1 MILTV
6 ATWIMLC
13 EKQATFDKHVLDQYA
28 LTEVPIWERTTA
40 YRVEAAECINELK
53 GAWKWWSVKEP
64 QRERFVE
71 ELIDA
76 LKFVAGIAMV
86 DASSSGPIWYHAMFH
101 KAHDYHIR
109 NNDELKRLCHAAVD
123 AKNIRRS
130 FGALLLIAEHLD
142 VNEEEIVTVFDAKTE
157 TNLERILIG
166 Y

>member
-1 MILTV
+1 MILTLN
-6 ATWIMLC
+6 TWLMLC
-13 EKQATFDKHVLDQYA
+13 EKQAKFDQHVLDQYK
-28 LTEVPIWERTTA
+28 LTGVPIWERTTA

-76 LKFVAGIAMV
+76 LKFIAGIASIDVM
-86 DASSSGPIWYHAMFH
+86 SGGPIGYHAMFH
-101 KAHDYHIR
+101 RAYTYH
-109 NNDELKRLCHAAVD
+109 NQKNDELKRLCHAAVD
-123 AKNIRRS
+123 AATIRRS
-130 FGALLLIAEHLD
+130 FGALLLLAEQLD
-142 VNEEEIVTVFDAKTE
+142 VTEEEIIKSFDAKTD